1 MYSKPEVRIIQ
12 DQHIETKPQEVTSSE
27 AANLLAK
34 YGYSTHQTT
43 STNNNSDNSG
53 LTVQE
58 LYNQYDREME
68 IQRQMELERRNR
80 PKSVTFDNRNIN
92 YSSTDYRSLDDGFG
106 IQVQVVSDMPI
117 NNNRRY

>member
-12 DQHIETKPQEVTSSE
+12 DQQIETKPQEVTSSE

-43 STNNNSDNSG
+43 STNNNSSNSG

-68 IQRQMELERRNR
+68 LQRQMELERRNR